1 MSPIKKH
8 TTNYSDEKTEI
19 GPTLVQIHSAGTE
32 VREVFDK
39 TLILKSQNAVT

>member
-1 MSPIKKH
+1 MYPNKKD

-19 GPTLVQIHSAGTE
+19 GPTLVQMHLAGIE